1 MGRGIKES
9 ILGRQAIKTDIMEKR
24 NNMKVLITGEVEG
37 LPIESVGDILELDS
51 NTNET
56 MEGVKVPKDCFKAVK
71 VSEEDTLI
79 KKVLAGED
87 LTESELEDLFYEF
100 DDLCIEVA
108 VGPDRRWNRWT
119 SKTLNLFGRYFKA
132 EGDIALTENGV
143 SIFDDQPLEV
153 HITPT
158 VVITRE
164 IVYKEEV
171 L

>member
-1 MGRGIKES
+1 
-9 ILGRQAIKTDIMEKR
+9 
-24 NNMKVLITGEVEG
+24 MKVLITGEVEG
-37 LPIESVGDILELDS
+37 LPIENVGTILELDS
-51 NTNET
+51 SAHET
-56 MEGVKVPKDCFKAVK
+56 IGGVKVPKNCFKV
-71 VSEEDTLI
+71 VRSSEVDGIISE
-79 KKVLAGED
+79 VLAGEE
-87 LTESELEDLFYEF
+87 LTEAELKELFYEF
-100 DDLCIEVA
+100 DDLCIEVV
-108 VGPDRRWNRWT
+108 VGDDRRWNRWT